1 MKKIIILAVLFV
13 IVLQSSAQ
21 IRYGN
26 CKSKSQSRLYFT
38 PYIGAG
44 AGSYSYNLNNTVIG
58 PAPDSISYPE
68 SKGVMFTP
76 VVGLNIMY
84 SVGRA
89 NIGGGLEWQGAYG
102 STSTDISSYKH
113 SIYFYKFYGRFEY
126 AIYSDSFSDFGIDF
140 QGGLTFPN
148 DIIGTSGD
156 MGMFLSA
163 GLYYNYVINSTSSLM
178 IGADY
183 EYSAFTSTIG
193 NGVSNHKFQPIKLTI
208 GYRFWF

>member
-1 MKKIIILAVLFV
+1 MKKIIILAVLMV
-13 IVLQSSAQ
+13 IAIQSNAQ
-21 IRYGN
+21 TRYGS
-26 CKSKSQSRLYFT
+26 CKSKSQSRLYIT

-44 AGSYSYNLNNTVIG
+44 GGLYSYDLNKTVVG
-58 PAPDSISYPE
+58 PAPDSLVYDN
-68 SKGVMFTP
+68 SKGVLYTP

-84 SVGRA
+84 SIGNA

-102 STSTDISSYKH
+102 STSTDVSSQDH
-113 SIYFYKFYGRFEY
+113 NIYFYKFYGRFEY
-126 AIYSDSFSDFGIDF
+126 ALYTDAFSDFGFNF
-140 QGGLTFPN
+140 QGGLSFPN
-148 DIIGTSGD
+148 NIVGTSND

-163 GLYYNYVINSTSSLM
+163 GLFYNLIINSTSSII

-193 NGVSNHKFQPIKLTI
+193 NRVSNHIYQPIKLTI